1 MKAAKAKEKVAETSK
16 ADDKNTEKK

>member
-16 ADDKNTEKK
+16 ADDKTTEKK